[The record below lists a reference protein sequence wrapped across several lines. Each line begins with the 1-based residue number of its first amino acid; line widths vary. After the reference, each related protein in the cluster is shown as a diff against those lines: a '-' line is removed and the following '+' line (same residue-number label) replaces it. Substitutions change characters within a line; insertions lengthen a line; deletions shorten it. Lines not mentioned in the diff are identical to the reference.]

1 MTQKIKC
8 RESYDRGYQKG
19 KELVNENEIREVLD
33 SLNRI
38 DETLITEALL
48 DLDKKYDTEFMSL
61 YIKVLMKKIKMFKTS
76 LERDLNQEVE
86 WASEHLTSE
95 DAKEKLK
102 LQRQEGILS
111 RKIMKGQIDSM
122 AATTFL
128 QDWMNQR

>member
-61 YIKVLMKKIKMFKTS
+61 YIKVLMKKISYHAGAPFLGCIHDS
-76 LERDLNQEVE
+76 LDIL
-86 WASEHLTSE
+86 
-95 DAKEKLK
+95 KE
-102 LQRQEGILS
+102 
-111 RKIMKGQIDSM
+111 
-122 AATTFL
+122 A
-128 QDWMNQR
+128 N